1 MAGTCFFRGGRG
13 PAVVGAGCGVD
24 MMGDLKDGVDGE
36 RMRRNPSANASASLQ
51 KALKTQQATVKAP
64 AGKSLRKDI
73 ARGGRLPISSTCR
86 WGLSA
91 AHQHGAVQP
100 CIGGRS
106 IREVGSSERRRESSG
121 HSQAILAAA
130 AGCSCGMQACIR
142 LVVES
147 RSAGAVVGVSGRSGR
162 REHAGPL
169 HRGRAGCPA
178 EARRAGWPARS
189 RKASVAPASNNAA
202 SRVST
207 GRPTGWRSAADGTG

>member
-1 MAGTCFFRGGRG
+1 MAGTCFFRGVRG
-13 PAVVGAGCGVD
+13 PALVGAGCGVD
-24 MMGDLKDGVDGE
+24 MTGDLKDGVDGE
-36 RMRRNPSANASASLQ
+36 RMLRKPSANASASLQ
-51 KALKTQQATVKAP
+51 KALKTQQATAKAP
-64 AGKSLRKDI
+64 AGKSLRRDV
-73 ARGGRLPISSTCR
+73 ARGGRLPISGTCR

-121 HSQAILAAA
+121 HRQAILAAA
-130 AGCSCGMQACIR
+130 AGCSCGMQACMR

-147 RSAGAVVGVSGRSGR
+147 RSAGALGVSGRSGR

-178 EARRAGWPARS
+178 RS
-189 RKASVAPASNNAA
+189 LKASVAPASNNAA
-202 SRVST
+202 WRVST
-207 GRPTGWRSAADGTG
+207 GRPAG